1 MTDEECM
8 EELIK
13 LMIENQEVLIRLK
26 GQEEKEER

>member
-13 LMIENQEVLIRLK
+13 LMIENQEVLMRLK

>member
-26 GQEEKEER
+26 GQEEER

>member
-1 MTDEECM
+1 MTEEECM

-26 GQEEKEER
+26 GQEEER